1 MDKGGLEA
9 PLPNYYL
16 TIKEEI
22 MTDIQFSECLICGW
36 TFIDNVGPKSCIMC
50 GATKDEEYIDYDKIA
65 KDNKSD
71 VDYENGQRDY

>member
-1 MDKGGLEA
+1 
-9 PLPNYYL
+9 
-16 TIKEEI
+16 

-50 GATKDEEYIDYDKIA
+50 GATKDEEYIDYDKMA
-65 KDNKSD
+65 KDNKSN